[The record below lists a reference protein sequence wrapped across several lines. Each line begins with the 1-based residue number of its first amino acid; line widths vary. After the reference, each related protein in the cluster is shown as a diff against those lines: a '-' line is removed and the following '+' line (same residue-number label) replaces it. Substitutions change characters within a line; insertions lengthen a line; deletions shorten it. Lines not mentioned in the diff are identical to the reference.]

1 MKKNSIVTGFAVK
14 ALLVVCLSAGGFGGS
29 ATCYAQSIIGKW
41 KGGSSKLFYSAEYA
55 KGTGKSEE
63 EKSAKDLGNYETE
76 FKSDHTYV
84 TTLSLSNSEVTTMR
98 GTWSLSGNQLNI
110 ITEPKY
116 NPSKTTLSCTFV
128 INGNTLVTTA
138 IFPPPARMVKTIAT
152 LTRM

>member
-1 MKKNSIVTGFAVK
+1 MKNNSIVTGFAVK
-14 ALLVVCLSAGGFGGS
+14 ALLVICFSAGGFGGTS
-29 ATCYAQSIIGKW
+29 ACYAQSIIGKW
-41 KGGSSKLFYSAEYA
+41 KGGSSKVFYSAEYA
-55 KGTGKSEE
+55 SGTGKSEE

-76 FKSDHTYV
+76 FKSDHTYI
-84 TTLSLSNSEVTTMR
+84 TTLSLSNSEVTTMK

-116 NPSKTTLSCTFV
+116 NPRKTTLSCTFV